1 MTVLAR
7 AAGEERG
14 PLRSNGI
21 GEGMRAQRKL
31 NQARELR
38 KNSTPA
44 EARLWEQ
51 LRNRRLDGFK
61 FVRQATLGPY
71 IADFLCREKNLVI
84 ELDGWTHSTPE
95 EIEHDLKRTA
105 YLKNEGYRVV
115 RFDNVEALEGTDQL
129 LVLLLDELKK

>member
-1 MTVLAR
+1 
-7 AAGEERG
+7 
-14 PLRSNGI
+14 
-21 GEGMRAQRKL
+21 MRAQRKL

-84 ELDGWTHSTPE
+84 ELDGWTHSTAE

-105 YLKNEGYRVV
+105 YLKNEGYRGF